1 VAGELLGDY
10 YHRRFGVDARGLRF
24 PGLISYVA
32 PPGGGTTDWAV
43 AIFYEAILHG
53 HYTCFLRPDTQLD
66 MMYMPDA
73 QRAIVGLMQADPQR
87 LRHRNAFNI
96 TAMQLTPARLAA
108 EIAQHL
114 PDFEVEYKVD
124 PVRQA
129 IADSWPRSMDDGAAR
144 EEWGWQPTY
153 GLADMT
159 LDMLDK
165 LRTKLLAHR
174 VASASTAA
182 GTAGTAGTDRGA
194 QP

>member
-1 VAGELLGDY
+1 
-10 YHRRFGVDARGLRF
+10 VDARGLRF
-24 PGLISYVA
+24 PGLVSYVA

-53 HYTCFLRPDTQLD
+53 HYTCFLHPDTQLD

-73 QRAIVGLMQADPQR
+73 QRAIVGLMEADPRR

-108 EIAQHL
+108 EIARHL
-114 PDFEVEYKVD
+114 PDFQVEYKVD

-153 GLADMT
+153 GLPDMT

-165 LRTKLLAHR
+165 LRAKLLAHR
-174 VASASTAA
+174 RAPGGPDAAGARDAAGAA
-182 GTAGTAGTDRGA
+182 GTARGA